1 MLMKSGLQ
9 EQEVKWAKETEEEPK
24 KDDRTNSWAGLR
36 NVTLFTQTFVHILC
50 SNVNCQRIFKH
61 SNFQVCHFFIKW
73 MSFISVTFHNSSFG
87 FPSIMETQSP
97 MLRRL
102 WMRLWRQ
109 RCWCLEQA
117 WMFFCDTRGNLS
129 QFLKLKS

>member
-1 MLMKSGLQ
+1 MVNIDENWSSGAGSAVGQGDRGGTQKGRSYKFLGRVAECHTIYTDLYPHFMLECKLSQM
-9 EQEVKWAKETEEEPK
+9 V
-24 KDDRTNSWAGLR
+24 
-36 NVTLFTQTFVHILC
+36 QTFQFSSV
-50 SNVNCQRIFKH
+50 SP
-61 SNFQVCHFFIKW
+61 
-73 MSFISVTFHNSSFG
+73 ISVTFCNSSFG

-97 MLRRL
+97 MLR
-102 WMRLWRQ
+102 RLWRQ

>member
-1 MLMKSGLQ
+1 MKIGLQ
-9 EQEVKWAKETEEEPK
+9 EQEVHWAKETEEEPE

-36 NVTLFTQTFVHILC
+36 NVTLFTQTFAHFSC
-50 SNVNCQRIFKH
+50 SNVNCRRMFKH
-61 SNFQVCHFFIKW
+61 SNFQVCHFFITW
-73 MSFISVTFHNSSFG
+73 MSPISVTFCNSSFG